1 MTIPA
6 EIQRQIDEI
15 LSSDLSEQE
24 IRARYP
30 AAITWVNSHVDLVS
44 LIRDSGINLQ
54 PVSADTPNVLVG
66 RGCPSCGGPVAV
78 RR

>member
-1 MTIPA
+1 MLPA
-6 EIQRQIDEI
+6 EIEAQLQEI
-15 LSSDLSEQE
+15 MASDLSEQE

-30 AAITWVNSHVDLVS
+30 LAIAWIRDQVDLVS
-44 LIRDSGINLQ
+44 LIQDSGINLQ
-54 PVSADTPNVLVG
+54 PVSADAPNVLVG

>member
-1 MTIPA
+1 MMLPA
-6 EIQRQIDEI
+6 EIEAQLQEI
-15 LSSDLSEQE
+15 MASDLSEQE

-30 AAITWVNSHVDLVS
+30 LAIAWIRDQVDLVS
-44 LIRDSGINLQ
+44 LIQDSGINLQ
-54 PVSADTPNVLVG
+54 PVSADAPNVLVG